1 MYRRRIL
8 AQGNFFLKQNPSEA
22 NRTIDDLKEMLHS
35 QSYDSL
41 MSKLMHY
48 AKNVSG
54 TNAYWNRAKD
64 ALKESLLKSE
74 LQQSSGLYLVLS
86 SIGQN
91 FITCLATMVKPQI
104 LNAEQMSLT
113 IRIYLTGFSLNTQN
127 NLLITG

>member
-1 MYRRRIL
+1 
-8 AQGNFFLKQNPSEA
+8 
-22 NRTIDDLKEMLHS
+22 MLHS

-74 LQQSSGLYLVLS
+74 LQQSSGLYVVLS

-104 LNAEQMSLT
+104 LNAEQISLT
-113 IRIYLTGFSLNTQN
+113 IRIYLTGFSLNAQN